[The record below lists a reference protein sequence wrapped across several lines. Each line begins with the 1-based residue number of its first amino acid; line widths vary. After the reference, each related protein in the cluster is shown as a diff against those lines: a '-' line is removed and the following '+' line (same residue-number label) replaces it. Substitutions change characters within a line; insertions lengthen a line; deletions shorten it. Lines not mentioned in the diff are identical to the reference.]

1 MHFNIPAGG
10 IKSSHRS
17 DLPLIP
23 LRGIHELGGDTPGPY
38 LFRSRIHPPEEPM
51 SSSCCSPEGTCS
63 TGTTGT
69 ATATEGVTT
78 AYAVSGMTCGHCKA
92 TLTKVIGELDGV
104 TGVEVDLDTGRVTVT
119 SVPAPDDAALAEVVD
134 EAGYELTGRA

>member
-1 MHFNIPAGG
+1 
-10 IKSSHRS
+10 
-17 DLPLIP
+17 
-23 LRGIHELGGDTPGPY
+23 
-38 LFRSRIHPPEEPM
+38 M

-63 TGTTGT
+63 TGTTGA
-69 ATATEGVTT
+69 ATATKGVTT
-78 AYAVSGMTCGHCKA
+78 AYAVSGMTCGHCRA

-119 SVPAPDDAALAEVVD
+119 SVDEPDDAAIAEAVD